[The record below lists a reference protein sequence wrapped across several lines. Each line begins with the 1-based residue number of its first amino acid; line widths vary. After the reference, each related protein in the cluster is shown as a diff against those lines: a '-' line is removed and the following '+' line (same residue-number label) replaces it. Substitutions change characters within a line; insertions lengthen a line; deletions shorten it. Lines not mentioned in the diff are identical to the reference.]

1 MPSPLPLRN
10 DDRILEHYV
19 DIPVGVNYLNGNLH
33 FTFATIRSDFG
44 TDPAPQHR
52 QITLRLVI
60 PLTGAIDL
68 QNHIA
73 GIRELLQRQ
82 GIVQPIMPGPPTRQ

>member
-1 MPSPLPLRN
+1 MEQYA
-10 DDRILEHYV
+10 DT
-19 DIPVGVNYLNGNLH
+19 PVGVNYHNGNLH

-44 TDPAPQHR
+44 AEGVSQCR
-52 QITLRLVI
+52 QITLRLVM

-68 QNHIA
+68 QNNIA

-82 GIVQPIMPGPPTRQ
+82 GVIQPIIITGPQTRQ

>member
-1 MPSPLPLRN
+1 MEQYA
-10 DDRILEHYV
+10 DT
-19 DIPVGVNYLNGNLH
+19 PVGVNYHNGNLH

-44 TDPAPQHR
+44 TDGVSQCR

-68 QNHIA
+68 QKNIA
-73 GIRELLQRQ
+73 GMIELLQRE
-82 GIVQPIMPGPPTRQ
+82 GVVQPIMPGPQTRQ

>member
-1 MPSPLPLRN
+1 M
-10 DDRILEHYV
+10 EHYA
-19 DIPVGVNYLNGNLH
+19 DTPVGVNYHNGNLH

-44 TDPAPQHR
+44 TNGVSQCR

-68 QNHIA
+68 QNNIA
-73 GIRELLQRQ
+73 GIREVLQRQ
-82 GIVQPIMPGPPTRQ
+82 GVVQPVIIPGPQTRQ

>member
-1 MPSPLPLRN
+1 MS
-10 DDRILEHYV
+10 I
-19 DIPVGVNYLNGNLH
+19 GVNHHNGNLH

-44 TDPAPQHR
+44 TDQALQHR

-60 PLTGAIDL
+60 PLAGAIDL
-68 QNHIA
+68 QNQIA

-82 GIVQPIMPGPPTRQ
+82 CVVQPIMPGPHMRH